1 MTSVEETLT
10 AVDPDYERLYEE
22 TNRIRIPME
31 LGDFGIQDVQLDGN
45 TLTMRLDFHSVALV
59 RLTGQR

>member
-1 MTSVEETLT
+1 
-10 AVDPDYERLYEE
+10 
-22 TNRIRIPME
+22 ME